1 MDIMS
6 IMKKYIKDKDPK
18 VKLHME
24 CVLIRL
30 HHSFIIKIN
39 YTSLEEKRYNTQE
52 ILYKSS
58 CEDLK

>member
-1 MDIMS
+1 
-6 IMKKYIKDKDPK
+6 MKKYIKDKDPK

-39 YTSLEEKRYNTQE
+39 YTALEEKRYNTQE